1 MMTTDAY
8 CKEGRPALLD
18 ASPAAR
24 TRLASV
30 FGSGLV
36 FFAVCGGW
44 LIAVSTKPATRM
56 FTDAPNHRTRR
67 LRKPSQ

>member
-1 MMTTDAY
+1 MLTNDAY
-8 CKEGRPALLD
+8 RKEGRPALLG
-18 ASPAAR
+18 ASPASR
-24 TRLASV
+24 QASV
-30 FGSGLV
+30 LGSGLV
-36 FFAVCGGW
+36 LFATCGW

>member
-1 MMTTDAY
+1 MLTNDAY
-8 CKEGRPALLD
+8 RKEGRPALLG
-18 ASPAAR
+18 ASPASR
-24 TRLASV
+24 QASV
-30 FGSGLV
+30 FGSGLAL
-36 FFAVCGGW
+36 FAVCGW

>member
-8 CKEGRPALLD
+8 RKAGRPALLD

-30 FGSGLV
+30 VGSGLV
-36 FFAVCGGW
+36 LFAACGW
-44 LIAVSTKPATRM
+44 VIAVSTKPATRM
-56 FTDAPNHRTRR
+56 FTQAPNHRTRR